1 MKIAESADRILE
13 HFLLK
18 DRAAIVDPQIKALA
32 KATRVM
38 FRAQRKSVLR
48 FLKPALGSVSEYDR
62 IILHSAMAVR
72 EADNQ
77 TKVPAIVTAAMFTGL
92 SMTITQPWLRAH
104 RKTTTAAYTGAA
116 GLVAASLDRDLPD
129 TLSGPAEAAAAL
141 KAIEA
146 TTLDRLHTALEDAY
160 AKIQSSDKS
169 GQLEKASVISAVEEV
184 FDEAEDKRADT
195 IALTEIAEAFG
206 SGQSDAADAISLD
219 TGDDVQ
225 KEWVTEP
232 DACEVCE
239 ENEAAGPIDLEDVFP
254 SGDDDPPAH
263 PNCRCTLEMTRKGES
278 LG

>member
-1 MKIAESADRILE
+1 
-13 HFLLK
+13 
-18 DRAAIVDPQIKALA
+18 
-32 KATRVM
+32 M

-48 FLKPALGSVSEYDR
+48 FVKPALGAVSEYDR

-141 KAIEA
+141 KSIEA
-146 TTLDRLHTALEDAY
+146 TTLDRLHTALEGAY
-160 AKIQSSDKS
+160 SDS
-169 GQLEKASVISAVEEV
+169 LVGSLLVISAIAGV
-184 FDEAEDKRADT
+184 FNDAEGSRADT

-219 TGDDVQ
+219 TGDDVI
-225 KEWVTEP
+225 KEWVMEP
-232 DACEVCE
+232 DACEICI
-239 ENEAAGPIDLEDVFP
+239 ENALTGPIDLDDVFP

-263 PNCRCTLEMTRKGES
+263 PNCRCTLEMTRRQA
-278 LG
+278 

>member
-1 MKIAESADRILE
+1 MHGRENTGQYTVVKIAESVDRILE

-38 FRAQRKSVLR
+38 FRAQRKSVLAFVR
-48 FLKPALGSVSEYDR
+48 PALDH
-62 IILHSAMAVR
+62 LT

-77 TKVPAIVTAAMFTGL
+77 TKVPTIIGAAMLTGL
-92 SMTITQPWLRAH
+92 STAKTDAWLRAH

-141 KAIEA
+141 KSIEA

-169 GQLEKASVISAVEEV
+169 GQLEKASVISAIDEV
-184 FDEAEDKRADT
+184 FDEAEGTRADT